1 MTVTCLLG
9 LVVALAIFSCAEAVL
24 PCTMTSKQ
32 LNSNDV
38 VNSSCTNI
46 TYVNVTAS
54 TSAVVNISIGSMI
67 LANPSAHA
75 ILVSLLRFSVIDG
88 ATIIIDC
95 SGCDNNNNKVSPAL
109 LPVVSIYIMSLQ
121 GQNGALV
128 FAGSFPNKTSILV
141 TEANM
146 TLDVGS
152 SAPNLNWLDPFNPQQ
167 FQRS

>member
-1 MTVTCLLG
+1 
-9 LVVALAIFSCAEAVL
+9 
-24 PCTMTSKQ
+24 MTSKQ

-121 GQNGALV
+121 R
-128 FAGSFPNKTSILV
+128 FPNVLMLGVRSRFFSAT
-141 TEANM
+141 ANDVVL
-146 TLDVGS
+146 LDTRG
-152 SAPNLNWLDPFNPQQ
+152 AQMIEQPTRLTW
-167 FQRS
+167 